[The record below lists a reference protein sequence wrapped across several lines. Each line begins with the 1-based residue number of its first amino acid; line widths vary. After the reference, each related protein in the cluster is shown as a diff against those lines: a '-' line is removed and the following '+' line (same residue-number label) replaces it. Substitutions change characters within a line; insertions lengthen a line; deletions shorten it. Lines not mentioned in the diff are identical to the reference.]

1 MKKIGIEQM
10 ELKLADL
17 ILLCPV
23 SSLER
28 ATARPL
34 HELRERD
41 FGANDRATVG
51 ARLETSVNNLFHACP
66 FFVWGCPGLRS
77 GVDLAIGHKDDAGNS
92 PCRGSA
98 PAIARVLSSPD
109 PSPA

>member
-1 MKKIGIEQM
+1 MAEAQSRMSRVIPFPMGLLDRFHETNRIRRM
-10 ELKLADL
+10 ELKPTDL

-34 HELRERD
+34 HELGERD

-51 ARLETSVNNLFHACP
+51 ARLETSVNNLSFAGSRMS
-66 FFVWGCPGLRS
+66 VLRLGLSRS
-77 GVDLAIGHKDDAGNS
+77 EVGRRSCDRPQG
-92 PCRGSA
+92 
-98 PAIARVLSSPD
+98 
-109 PSPA
+109 

>member
-1 MKKIGIEQM
+1 M
-10 ELKLADL
+10 EIKPSDL
-17 ILLCPV
+17 ILLCPE

-51 ARLETSVNNLFHACP
+51 ARLETSVNNLLFAGSRMS
-66 FFVWGCPGLRS
+66 VLRLGLSRS
-77 GVDLAIGHKDDAGNS
+77 EVGRRSCDRPQG
-92 PCRGSA
+92 
-98 PAIARVLSSPD
+98 
-109 PSPA
+109 